1 MGLAIGRLKLKDGS
15 VHTVFFHGP
24 EIEHNP
30 CIECG
35 FDSSLLCDFPVSDGK
50 TCDAKICE
58 SCAHE
63 IGPNMHYC
71 NTHFAMWEEYQKSGA
86 LREALSNVIPF
97 RKRT

>member
-1 MGLAIGRLKLKDGS
+1 MGLSISRLKLKDGS

-30 CIECG
+30 CI
-35 FDSSLLCDFPVSDGK
+35 
-50 TCDAKICE
+50 
-58 SCAHE
+58 
-63 IGPNMHYC
+63 
-71 NTHFAMWEEYQKSGA
+71 THSAMLEEYQKSGA